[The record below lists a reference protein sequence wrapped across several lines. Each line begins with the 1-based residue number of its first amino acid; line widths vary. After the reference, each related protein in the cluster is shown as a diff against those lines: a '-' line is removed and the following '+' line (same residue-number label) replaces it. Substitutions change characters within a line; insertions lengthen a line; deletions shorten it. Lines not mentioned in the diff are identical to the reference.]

1 MRLAFTP
8 MIPSGYGGMEAAKK
22 GELWGA
28 AAAKGDRGTGEAE
41 PRY

>member
-8 MIPSGYGGMEAAKK
+8 MLPSGYGGVETAKK

-28 AAAKGDRGTGEAE
+28 AAAKEDLGTGEAE